1 MDNNEMSFEE
11 FVAWSQKEEA
21 KWEAL
26 PEEEKERRRAKMDT
40 GLAER
45 MGSYEQVKSDDSPTK

>member
-1 MDNNEMSFEE
+1 MTLEE
-11 FVAWSQKEEA
+11 LAIWLQKKQVEF
-21 KWEAL
+21 EAL
-26 PEEEKERRRAKMDT
+26 PEEEKERRRAKLDT

>member
-1 MDNNEMSFEE
+1 MEEKFDFEKFCRE
-11 FVAWSQKEEA
+11 SEIRRAE
-21 KWEAL
+21 WEAL

>member
-1 MDNNEMSFEE
+1 MSFEE

-26 PEEEKERRRAKMDT
+26 PEEEKERRRAKLDT